1 MFGSFANT
9 FSLSQLAYNLFVL
22 STGLLIRAKVSCV
35 HEEGYKTPFMKY
47 NFFLHTVQLFFRM
60 LYFVLLYNSA
70 AFEKVRCENQL
81 FFVKR
86 KRISRTETRST
97 LPGQSVS
104 QNLVSG
110 GDKENGSDQMVQKMH
125 SCALVVPPPLHLGA
139 ESSLWSLW
147 SAVHVAPTI
156 VTQFSFQGGD
166 EGVHLWEKTERQG
179 YYFS

>member
-1 MFGSFANT
+1 MKKDIRRHSWNIT
-9 FSLSQLAYNLFVL
+9 F
-22 STGLLIRAKVSCV
+22 
-35 HEEGYKTPFMKY
+35 
-47 NFFLHTVQLFFRM
+47 FFRM

-110 GDKENGSDQMVQKMH
+110 GDKENGSDQMVQKNAFLCTAGATSTPPWCRVVIVKPLKRGARRTHNRHPILFPRRGSRGSFMRENWTTRILFFIA
-125 SCALVVPPPLHLGA
+125 SKMSSYFLCA
-139 ESSLWSLW
+139 
-147 SAVHVAPTI
+147 
-156 VTQFSFQGGD
+156 Q
-166 EGVHLWEKTERQG
+166 ERIKKR
-179 YYFS
+179 

>member
-22 STGLLIRAKVSCV
+22 STGLLIPAKVSCV
-35 HEEGYKTPFMKY
+35 HEEGYKTPFIKY
-47 NFFLHTVQLFFRM
+47 NFFLHKDQLFFRM

-70 AFEKVRCENQL
+70 AFEKVCCENHL

-139 ESSLWSLW
+139 ESSL
-147 SAVHVAPTI
+147 
-156 VTQFSFQGGD
+156 
-166 EGVHLWEKTERQG
+166 
-179 YYFS
+179 